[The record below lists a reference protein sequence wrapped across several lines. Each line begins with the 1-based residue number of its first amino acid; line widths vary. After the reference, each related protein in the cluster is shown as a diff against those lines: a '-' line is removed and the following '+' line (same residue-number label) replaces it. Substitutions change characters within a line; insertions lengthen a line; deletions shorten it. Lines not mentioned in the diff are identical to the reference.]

1 MADRKTLRL
10 TAGVLMASALAAV
23 LGCGAA
29 GIATAEDKKAEA
41 AAPNA
46 VEGGR
51 TFTRYCALCHGL
63 DGAGLG
69 PLAESLQKAPPDLTR
84 ISERNGG
91 TFPDDKV
98 QQIIEHGGVKSHGMM
113 AMLAWGKVFNE
124 DIGKDQQARV
134 IGELAAYIKTLQG
147 R

>member
-29 GIATAEDKKAEA
+29 GIAIAEDKKAET

-69 PLAESLQKAPPDLTR
+69 PLADLCKR
-84 ISERNGG
+84 RHPI
-91 TFPDDKV
+91 
-98 QQIIEHGGVKSHGMM
+98 
-113 AMLAWGKVFNE
+113 
-124 DIGKDQQARV
+124 
-134 IGELAAYIKTLQG
+134 
-147 R
+147 